1 MFRIFHSFLDPS
13 ISGLWCIIHR
23 ILTNFLQIFGHV
35 EISMRLC
42 VKRERLSL
50 MLTFRFLLFFRRPIG
65 RSVIYSSN
73 ESCTNFEA
81 PKSQFSK
88 HGLLVTC

>member
-1 MFRIFHSFLDPS
+1 MNRGSQ
-13 ISGLWCIIHR
+13 
-23 ILTNFLQIFGHV
+23 ILTNFLQIFVSIERVLENLGCDFV
-35 EISMRLC
+35 L
-42 VKRERLSL
+42 REKDYLL
-50 MLTFRFLLFFRRPIG
+50 WLTFRFLLFFRRPIG